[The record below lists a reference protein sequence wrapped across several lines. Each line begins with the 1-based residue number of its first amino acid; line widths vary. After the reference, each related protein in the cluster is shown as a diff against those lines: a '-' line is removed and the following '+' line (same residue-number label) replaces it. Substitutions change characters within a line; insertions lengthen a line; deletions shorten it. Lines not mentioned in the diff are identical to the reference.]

1 MLQRVPGRQAASC
14 LNWTYVAAAD
24 RGGRLS
30 EFVIPTGLGRGTCL
44 CLAPPLLRHHL
55 NTELPSRS
63 LPLYNP
69 SFMPITAE
77 DRARQTI
84 DRFLTDAGWLIQSRD
99 ETNINAARGATIR
112 EFP

>member
-1 MLQRVPGRQAASC
+1 
-14 LNWTYVAAAD
+14 
-24 RGGRLS
+24 
-30 EFVIPTGLGRGTCL
+30 
-44 CLAPPLLRHHL
+44 
-55 NTELPSRS
+55 
-63 LPLYNP
+63 
-69 SFMPITAE
+69 MPITAE